1 MILTIISA
9 VLITTSIWTSY
20 KDFKADK
27 SLLKNAYF
35 KNPIDYLFAVLIA
48 FTVFTSLA
56 FAYSFNLPGFLKW
69 SWLDLLSSDNQSG
82 GNLIMKPF
90 ASGVISFILLFWA
103 IMTLA
108 LPYLAKGEEK
118 AFRSSVFSQK
128 KRIIESIKFGFI
140 HMIVGVPV
148 IAGFVLSI
156 VGYIFSVWYI
166 KGYTKAFKE
175 GKAELADEMG
185 IDRSTSLHAKYN
197 FVIITF
203 VALIGLLLA
212 VYGK

>member
-9 VLITTSIWTSY
+9 VLITTSLWSSY
-20 KDFKADK
+20 KDFKKDK
-27 SLLKNAYF
+27 SLLKNVYF
-35 KNPIDYLFAVLIA
+35 KNPVDYLFAILIA
-48 FTVFTSLA
+48 FLVFTSLS
-56 FAYSFNLPGFLKW
+56 FAYSFKLPGFLTW
-69 SWLDLLSSDNQSG
+69 SWLELLSSDGQSS
-82 GNLIMKPF
+82 GNLILKPF
-90 ASGVISFILLFWA
+90 TSGVLSYILVFWFV
-103 IMTLA
+103 MSLA

-128 KRIIESIKFGFI
+128 KRIIESFKFGFI

-156 VGYIFSVWYI
+156 VGYIFSIWYI

-197 FVIITF
+197 FVLITF
-203 VALIGLLLA
+203 VALMCLLLI
-212 VYGK
+212 VFGK